1 MISWCE
7 SLSSPGSSCSELT
20 VPGKGISLNFSYSV
34 TGYLYCRNA
43 LSMGSHGEEE
53 GGNMLWWFEYICPV
67 ALLEG
72 VALLE
77 KVN

>member
-1 MISWCE
+1 
-7 SLSSPGSSCSELT
+7 
-20 VPGKGISLNFSYSV
+20 
-34 TGYLYCRNA
+34 
-43 LSMGSHGEEE
+43 MGSHGEEE